1 MSFCPVSR
9 SAIGWPA
16 ETVSPT
22 ETRTALT
29 VPAEGAGMSI
39 VALSDSSVI
48 SGSSAATVSP
58 AATCT
63 SMTGTS
69 AKSPMSGT
77 VTSIRSYTPAGE
89 PYPAGSPVVGRA
101 SSCTV
106 SRPGAPAAP
115 AAPGAPAAPS
125 SPSACSTRIGVPS
138 ETVSPTLTSSELTV
152 PAAGAGTSRV
162 ALSDSR
168 VTTGSSAA
176 TVSPG
181 AT

>member
-1 MSFCPVSR
+1 M
-9 SAIGWPA
+9 GWPA
-16 ETVSPT
+16 ETMSPT
-22 ETRTALT
+22 ATRTAVT
-29 VPAEGAGMSI
+29 VPAPGAGMSI

-58 AATCT
+58 AATWT

-69 AKSPMSGT
+69 AKSPISGT

-89 PYPAGSPVVGRA
+89 PYPAGSSGVGRA

-106 SRPGAPAAP
+106 SRPGTPP
-115 AAPGAPAAPS
+115 APS
-125 SPSACSTRIGVPS
+125 VCRTRIGVPS
-138 ETVSPTLTSSELTV
+138 ETMSPRLISSEPTV

-168 VTTGSSAA
+168 VTRGSSAA
-176 TVSPG
+176 TTSPG